1 MNTIIL
7 NGAVHIVLPHAI
19 IILKVHWDHVELVNL
34 LPSVIKFVLH
44 NLVELIVQIKP
55 MQLIHIQ

>member
-7 NGAVHIVLPHAI
+7 NGAVHIVLPHVI